1 MDIFG
6 VLTLVGGLALFLFG
20 MNVMGGALEKKA
32 GNRLQSILERLTS
45 NPFKGFLLGALVTAI
60 IQSSSATTV
69 MVIGFVNSGLIK
81 LGQAVGV
88 IIGSNVGTTVT
99 SWILSLANLQG
110 DSFIVR
116 LFKPTTFTPVLAL
129 IGIILYMMPN
139 AGKKKDTGTILL
151 GFAVLMFGM
160 STMSGAVEPLADVPE
175 FTRILV
181 LFQNPI
187 LGVLMGTVLTAVIQ
201 SSSASV
207 GILQALSVTGAI
219 TFGNAVPIIL
229 GQNIGTCVT
238 ALLSSVGANKNAK
251 RAAMVHF
258 YFNVIGGMVFLA
270 LFYLFRWLFPLPMLG
285 APIGGLQIAIV
296 HTAFNLLSTLI
307 FLPFTGV
314 LEKLAC
320 LTIPDTKKPAE
331 EEISLLDERLLGTP
345 ALAIARSRDLTVQ
358 MANAARTNLLAAL
371 EMVSDYKED
380 QVALMNEREEQIDK
394 YEDVL
399 GTYLVRLSSRNLTQQ
414 DSREISKL
422 LHTIGDFERIGDHAI
437 NLLKTAQEI
446 DRKQVSFS
454 PEGTKELSVLKQVLH
469 DILDL
474 TVDSFEK
481 DDLQKAYKVEPM
493 EQVVDDLTRDIRSRH
508 IKRLQEGDCT
518 IELGFILSDLLT
530 NYERVADHCSN
541 IAVALIE
548 VTQGSFDTHEYLNNV
563 KEESED
569 FSRRYQVYKAKYHL

>member
-1 MDIFG
+1 
-6 VLTLVGGLALFLFG
+6 
-20 MNVMGGALEKKA
+20 
-32 GNRLQSILERLTS
+32 
-45 NPFKGFLLGALVTAI
+45 
-60 IQSSSATTV
+60 
-69 MVIGFVNSGLIK
+69 
-81 LGQAVGV
+81 
-88 IIGSNVGTTVT
+88 
-99 SWILSLANLQG
+99 
-110 DSFIVR
+110 
-116 LFKPTTFTPVLAL
+116 
-129 IGIILYMMPN
+129 
-139 AGKKKDTGTILL
+139 
-151 GFAVLMFGM
+151 
-160 STMSGAVEPLADVPE
+160 
-175 FTRILV
+175 
-181 LFQNPI
+181 
-187 LGVLMGTVLTAVIQ
+187 
-201 SSSASV
+201 
-207 GILQALSVTGAI
+207 
-219 TFGNAVPIIL
+219 
-229 GQNIGTCVT
+229 
-238 ALLSSVGANKNAK
+238 
-251 RAAMVHF
+251 
-258 YFNVIGGMVFLA
+258 
-270 LFYLFRWLFPLPMLG
+270 MLG

-358 MANAARTNLLAAL
+358 MANTARTNLLAAL